1 MPAYTL
7 DNSRGVTVAIINVGT
22 TTGATFPIEIQGQG
36 IAPYGTI
43 YANSLYHLME
53 NFANSIEPTNPV
65 EGMDFYR
72 TDKQLPHFYDG
83 SGFVPYVTQ
92 SSSNSGLFDMLPTAT
107 GIDMTTT
114 TIDDGGTPIPLF
126 TAPNDGSAWIPTYLI
141 LVATTATAV
150 TGPAHFNLQ
159 IAASEDVMEQ
169 ATIANPATNVSHHY
183 TIGGTTRFATGAE
196 TISLE
201 KTIAA
206 PATDLTMDAFLFG
219 FNNRT

>member
-43 YANSLYHLME
+43 HATTLYHMLE

-65 EGMDFYR
+65 EGMNFYR
-72 TDKQLPHFYDG
+72 TDLAVPHFYDG
-83 SGFVPYVTQ
+83 SGFVPYLTQ
-92 SSSNSGLFDMLPTAT
+92 RSGNSGLFEMLPTAT
-107 GIDMTTT
+107 GIDMTVAATT
-114 TIDDGGTPIPLF
+114 PLF
-126 TAPNDGSAWIPTYLI
+126 TAPGDGTRWLPSYLV
-141 LVATTATAV
+141 LLATTATAV

-159 IAASEDVMEQ
+159 IAAAEDVLDQ
-169 ATIANPATNVSHHY
+169 TTVANPDTSTAHQYS
-183 TIGGTTRFATGAE
+183 IEGTTRYATGAE

-201 KTIAA
+201 VTIPA
-206 PATDLTMDAFLFG
+206 PATALVMNAFLFG
-219 FNNRT
+219 FNDRT